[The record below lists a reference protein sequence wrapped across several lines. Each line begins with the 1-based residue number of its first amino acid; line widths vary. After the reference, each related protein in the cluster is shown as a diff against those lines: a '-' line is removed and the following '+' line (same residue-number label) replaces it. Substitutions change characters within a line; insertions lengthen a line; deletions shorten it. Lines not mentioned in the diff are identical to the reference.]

1 LRSQKLKPVHLLL
14 LLSLDVELL
23 ALLQLHVCPH
33 AAMLSAM
40 TLMDETSETV
50 VTVSVD
56 NNKTLTK
63 PKVAIRD
70 SRISVRGLTML
81 LFEGMW
87 TLRL

>member
-1 LRSQKLKPVHLLL
+1 
-14 LLSLDVELL
+14 
-23 ALLQLHVCPH
+23 
-33 AAMLSAM
+33 M
-40 TLMDETSETV
+40 TIMDETSETV

-63 PKVAIRD
+63 PKDAIRD